1 MRTLIIAA
9 MLLAAAPA
17 MAQPGNKQLTSGDW
31 HGVGLQVG
39 PDGVQSSWDIVL
51 SIKPD
56 DSGAIAY
63 PSLGCKGVLRQVPS
77 TSSQVEF
84 IEKITEGNCFDGGN
98 ISATLRNGRL
108 FWFWTM
114 RGANA
119 DASAVL
125 YPSQPIG

>member
-1 MRTLIIAA
+1 MRTLMIAA
-9 MLLAAAPA
+9 MLLAGAPA
-17 MAQPGNKQLTSGDW
+17 TAQPGHTSLLTGDW

-39 PDGVQSSWDIVL
+39 PDGVQSSWDIAL

-56 DSGAIAY
+56 HSGAITY
-63 PSLGCKGVLRQVPS
+63 PSLGCKGVLHRVTS
-77 TSSQVEF
+77 TSSQIEF
-84 IEKITEGNCFDGGN
+84 TEKITDGNCFDGGH
-98 ISATLRNGRL
+98 ISATVRNGRL

-125 YPSQPIG
+125 YPSQPIS